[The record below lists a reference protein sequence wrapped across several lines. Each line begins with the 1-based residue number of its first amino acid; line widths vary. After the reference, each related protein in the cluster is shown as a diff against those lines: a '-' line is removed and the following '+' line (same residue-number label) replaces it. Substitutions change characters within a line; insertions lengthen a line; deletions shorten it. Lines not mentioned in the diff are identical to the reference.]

1 MAKRRYRTGG
11 IEERGKNT
19 YRLRYSIEG
28 KRYKK
33 TITADCK
40 SDEAEGATQAT
51 QGR

>member
-1 MAKRRYRTGG
+1 MAKRRYGVG
-11 IEERGKNT
+11 SIEPRGANT
-19 YRLRYSIEG
+19 FRLRYSING